1 VSEVRLVPRGGPPRL
16 MAGPPNELWNGPSE
30 RLPDG
35 FTLTKAIGGRAL
47 TATCEAWTN
56 PFG

>member
-1 VSEVRLVPRGGPPRL
+1 